1 MDFAERRSDWIPS
14 SSSDYLRVLNKYL
27 WQWRPIQ
34 CGSNLREERQMK
46 AILLDEWVPL
56 NLLSNQSAFKVFNIE
71 SPLPPLHGFEGVVNH
86 IDSFLFKHVSTK

>member
-1 MDFAERRSDWIPS
+1 
-14 SSSDYLRVLNKYL
+14 
-27 WQWRPIQ
+27 
-34 CGSNLREERQMK
+34 MK